1 MHRTQIYI
9 TQKEQGSLTKLSKET
24 GKTKSELIRE
34 AIDKL
39 IAEYVS
45 VDWKQIFLSETFSRN
60 NMSVFF
66 SLVAE
71 RRNTSVMTRILFV
84 SPVGSSSTTSQSHPY
99 ATG

>member
-9 TQKEQGSLTKLSKET
+9 TQKERGSLTKLSKKT

-45 VDWKQIFLSETFSRN
+45 VDWKQIFLS
-60 NMSVFF
+60 
-66 SLVAE
+66 
-71 RRNTSVMTRILFV
+71 
-84 SPVGSSSTTSQSHPY
+84 SSGIWKGRKDLPDFTLIRKDLDR
-99 ATG
+99 